1 MDLRILKTQ
10 QSITAAFLELRSKKK
25 LDKISVTELSKIAL
39 ISKSTFYLH
48 YKDIYDL
55 SEKLEDEFITN
66 CLNAIS
72 EPEILFS
79 PKGFLQLTDA
89 FFYQDESFKI
99 LFSDNQSD
107 VFITKYA
114 KRIKEFVYEA
124 YPEFKDNLDISVLL
138 SFTIYGALQTFLEF
152 CEFGKNNLANY
163 RIANILEHS
172 LLELRDYISIELE
185 NNSQ

>member
-1 MDLRILKTQ
+1 MDLRIYKTKKNIK
-10 QSITAAFLELRSKKK
+10 SAFLELRSKKK
-25 LDKISVTELSKIAL
+25 LDKISVTELAKIAL
-39 ISKSTFYLH
+39 ISKATFYLH

-72 EPEILFS
+72 EPEILLS
-79 PKGFLQLTDA
+79 PKGFLQLVDA

-99 LFSDNQSD
+99 LFSDTRSD

-114 KRIKEFVYEA
+114 KRIKELVYEA

-138 SFTIYGALQTFLEF
+138 SFTIYGALQTFLEYY
-152 CEFGKNNLANY
+152 ESGKDNLANY

-172 LLELRDYISIELE
+172 LLELRDCISIELK
-185 NNSQ
+185 NNK